1 MIGGI
6 DIDVPPMSIGGPS
19 VPVNLSEAFSKGAS
33 GPSIPG
39 NLSFDGKLSESDAV
53 ASSGKVVDPVQ
64 LDQAV
69 QQIASFVQNLSRSLS
84 ISVDDRSGDFV
95 VRVQNG
101 VTDEVVR
108 QIPSEEVL
116 RISAAIEERNS
127 SLNLM
132 GERGAGSLLLDVVA

>member
-6 DIDVPPMSIGGPS
+6 NIDVPPMSVGGPS
-19 VPVNLSEAFSKGAS
+19 VPVNLSEAFSKGAN
-33 GPSIPG
+33 GPMLPG

-53 ASSGKVVDPVQ
+53 AARDSVVDPAR
-64 LDQAV
+64 LSQAV

-95 VRVQNG
+95 VRVQNAL
-101 VTDEVVR
+101 TEEVVR

-127 SLNLM
+127 SLSLM

>member
-53 ASSGKVVDPVQ
+53 ASGGKVVDPVQ